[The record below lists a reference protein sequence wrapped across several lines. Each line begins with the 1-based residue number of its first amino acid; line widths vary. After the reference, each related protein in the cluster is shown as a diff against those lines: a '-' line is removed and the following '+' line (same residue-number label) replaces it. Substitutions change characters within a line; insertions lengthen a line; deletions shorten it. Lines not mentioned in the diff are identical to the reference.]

1 MRSHRPL
8 VPKFMPI
15 EARNGLLE
23 DPTQQ
28 SLVAIQAYEMQVAR
42 RFRSDQKVERHS
54 RDRHHQPVLDFMPPD
69 LILRGFRAGRT
80 LAAHS
85 LRGHSP

>member
-1 MRSHRPL
+1 
-8 VPKFMPI
+8 MPV

-54 RDRHHQPVLDFMPPD
+54 RDRHQQPD
-69 LILRGFRAGRT
+69 
-80 LAAHS
+80 S
-85 LRGHSP
+85 L